1 MKRYWLISL
10 VLSCFIYLSACTTA
24 GVILQTAPSKPKGLE
39 ASPPITVNTL
49 AEWEQERANLKKLL
63 ERDIYGPVPDLGTV
77 NILSRKVLNDAALN
91 GKATVEE
98 ITLNVAPSFNEQI
111 TSPRSFRF
119 VLVSP
124 NKVNKPVPII
134 MMETFC
140 PNHATLPFE
149 GISKPDGAYFDCS
162 GGGMMGSIFGYV
174 FGRYITSPPIEM
186 IINKGYALA
195 TTYSSEFV
203 PDNSEHASPILNGYA
218 SNAGAI
224 ALWAYQFSAMSKVLK
239 DDDRFNA
246 SISYGHSRYG
256 KSALVAAAYDSNIDA
271 VISHQSGTGGASLT
285 KGKPGETR
293 QDITQSYPHWFT
305 QHYAQSDP
313 KLDQHHLLA
322 LIAPSPVFL
331 GNAKRDVWSDPEG
344 AYRAVIAADK
354 VYELY
359 NKAGLSTKKLTEFKP
374 DDTLAFWMRAGTHGV
389 VKEDWP
395 AFLQFLDAHFK

>member
-1 MKRYWLISL
+1 MKRYWLIAI

-77 NILSRKVLNDAALN
+77 NILSRIVLNDAALN

-186 IINKGYALA
+186 IIDKGYAL
-195 TTYSSEFV
+195 
-203 PDNSEHASPILNGYA
+203 
-218 SNAGAI
+218 
-224 ALWAYQFSAMSKVLK
+224 
-239 DDDRFNA
+239 
-246 SISYGHSRYG
+246 
-256 KSALVAAAYDSNIDA
+256 
-271 VISHQSGTGGASLT
+271 
-285 KGKPGETR
+285 
-293 QDITQSYPHWFT
+293 
-305 QHYAQSDP
+305 
-313 KLDQHHLLA
+313 
-322 LIAPSPVFL
+322 
-331 GNAKRDVWSDPEG
+331 
-344 AYRAVIAADK
+344 
-354 VYELY
+354 
-359 NKAGLSTKKLTEFKP
+359 GLSVLS
-374 DDTLAFWMRAGTHGV
+374 H
-389 VKEDWP
+389 VKSS
-395 AFLQFLDAHFK
+395 QR